1 MTRPLAFASF
11 GFVLAV
17 ASTARPVAAETRGK
31 VAVDADA
38 AIALAPTR
46 VSSLLGGALRLGLE
60 FDAKLVSLTPEVG
73 ASYHGF
79 SGDLAP
85 GALRGF
91 GGARLALGA
100 VVRPGIYF
108 HGGYAH
114 VTYDRGTAGAPASRS
129 APTWDAGISL
139 DLTVLPVVDIGLHAG
154 YTVVTASR
162 GDDDGALH
170 WLAAG
175 AHLAIVF

>member
-1 MTRPLAFASF
+1 MNRP
-11 GFVLAV
+11 VCV
-17 ASTARPVAAETRGK
+17 ASIALLLASAGAANAETRGK
-31 VAVDADA
+31 AAVDVDA
-38 AIALAPTR
+38 AIALSPTR
-46 VSSLLGGALRLGLE
+46 VSSLLGGALRLGVE

-91 GGARLALGA
+91 GGARLAVGA

-108 HGGYAH
+108 HGGYAQ
-114 VTYDRGTAGAPASRS
+114 VTYDRATPGAPPSRS
-129 APTWDAGISL
+129 GPTWDGGLSL
-139 DLTVLPVVDIGLHAG
+139 DLTVLPVIDLGLHVG

-162 GDDDGALH
+162 DDAGDALR

-175 AHLAIVF
+175 AHLAVVF